1 MRLFWRN
8 KVFGFC
14 RMLALLL
21 LLLMAVVM
29 LLLAGCCD
37 KPGNFGKVKAAVGL
51 VNGFY
56 DPLVAE
62 LGSPGSE
69 VDNKVKLAVVAA
81 DTALGL
87 ADAIEKANCPSAGQV
102 EQLELQSEAA
112 QELADQAGVK

>member
-1 MRLFWRN
+1 MKFFRLIL
-8 KVFGFC
+8 V
-14 RMLALLL
+14 LAGLL
-21 LLLMAVVM
+21 
-29 LLLAGCCD
+29 LLLAGCCG
-37 KPGNFGKVKAAVGL
+37 KPGNFGKVQDAVGL

-87 ADAIEKANCPSAGQV
+87 AAAIEKANCPSAGQV
-102 EQLELQSEAA
+102 EQLELQAKSA

>member
-1 MRLFWRN
+1 MKFFRLTL
-8 KVFGFC
+8 VSGG
-14 RMLALLL
+14 LL
-21 LLLMAVVM
+21 

-37 KPGNFGKVKAAVGL
+37 KPGNFGKVQDAVGL

-62 LGSPGSE
+62 LGAPGSE

-102 EQLELQSEAA
+102 EQLELQAKSA

>member
-1 MRLFWRN
+1 
-8 KVFGFC
+8 
-14 RMLALLL
+14 MLALLL
-21 LLLMAVVM
+21 LLVMALVM

-37 KPGNFGKVKAAVGL
+37 KPGNFGKVQAAVGL

-62 LGSPGSE
+62 LGSPGSD

-102 EQLELQSEAA
+102 EQLELQAKAA
-112 QELADQAGVK
+112 HELADQAGVK